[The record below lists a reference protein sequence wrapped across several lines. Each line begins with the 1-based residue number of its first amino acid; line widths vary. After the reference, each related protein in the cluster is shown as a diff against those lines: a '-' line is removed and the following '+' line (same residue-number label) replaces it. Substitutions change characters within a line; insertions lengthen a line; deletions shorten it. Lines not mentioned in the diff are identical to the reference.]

1 MGPPLFSLSPLCQ
14 IVVEKV
20 QPSPFHEIRAR
31 KLHHLPNL
39 LPIISAIALGFAFLA
54 HGLGVMGTPKTL
66 SNTIGQKSRT
76 GFAEL
81 DSPIDEGRY
90 LFKWWGEGL
99 LRILPM
105 VFPAKDM
112 DKPNEDLDI
121 LFLLTTQG
129 HGNFPPV

>member
-1 MGPPLFSLSPLCQ
+1 
-14 IVVEKV
+14 
-20 QPSPFHEIRAR
+20 
-31 KLHHLPNL
+31 
-39 LPIISAIALGFAFLA
+39 
-54 HGLGVMGTPKTL
+54 MGTPKTL
-66 SNTIGQKSRT
+66 SNPIGQKSRT

-90 LFKWWGEGL
+90 LFKWWGERL

-121 LFLLTTQG
+121 LLLLTTQG